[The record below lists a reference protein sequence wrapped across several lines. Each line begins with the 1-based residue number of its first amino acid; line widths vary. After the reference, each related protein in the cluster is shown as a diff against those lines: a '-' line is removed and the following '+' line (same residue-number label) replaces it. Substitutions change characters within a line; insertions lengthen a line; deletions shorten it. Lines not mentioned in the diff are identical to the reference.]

1 MGALPLIDLVLSSP
15 NRIDQSRAITSQ
27 LMESALREL
36 DQIKRLDET
45 LMPDSTAVSDRPTA
59 ALVRGMYEEWA
70 HQAEALLER
79 VERLQ
84 SRSGPV
90 EGYELLRDAH
100 GQTKAMLSVSLEEMD
115 QARRDVAE
123 GRLIPAQEV
132 RRELRLGVG

>member
-15 NRIDQSRAITSQ
+15 NRTGQSRAITSQ

-36 DQIKRLDET
+36 EQLKRLDDT
-45 LMPDSTAVSDRPTA
+45 LMPDSKAASDRPTA
-59 ALVRGMYEEWA
+59 VLVRGMYEEWA

-90 EGYELLRDAH
+90 DGYELLRDAH
-100 GQTKAMLSVSLEEMD
+100 GRTKAMLSVSLEEME